1 MDIDGG
7 IGRTGPAYPSGTT
20 IRQGEGIERVLK
32 LNDERDLKNAELQ
45 GANIPISEEQLIRT
59 IAKSLKILEGPQ
71 TSFDISVHE
80 KTKNIMVKVL
90 NRENGEVIREIPP
103 EKILDMVANMMEV
116 AGVIINKRV

>member
-7 IGRTGPAYPSGTT
+7 IVRTGPNYPSGTT
-20 IRQGEGIERVLK
+20 IRQGEGAERVLK
-32 LNDERDLKNAELQ
+32 LSDERDLKNAELQ
-45 GANIPISEEQLIRT
+45 GANISISEEQLIRT
-59 IAKSLKILEGPQ
+59 IAKSLKMLEGPQ

-80 KTKNIMVKVL
+80 KTKDIMVKVL

>member
-7 IGRTGPAYPSGTT
+7 IGRTGPTYPSGTT
-20 IRQGEGIERVLK
+20 IRQGEGIEPILK